1 MSVNTYT
8 AIDLSLLSPP
18 DVIQQIDFETILKEG
33 LEDFYQRIR
42 EVQPDFPDLLESDP
56 AMKLAEVFAYRE
68 IIVRQDANNQA
79 LSVLL
84 AYSADKDL
92 DHKAAERNLQR
103 RIISEATDKTPEVK
117 ESNESLRKRVQLAPE
132 GQTTAGSEG
141 SYIFHGLNAD
151 PRVKDIYP
159 YAPLNEAGNP
169 TGICNIYVLS
179 NESDGT
185 APEDLLNIVSTALNA
200 KSVRPLT
207 DRPIIYSASILNYSI
222 DAEIFIDEGP
232 DENIVLNSCYKAAQ
246 EYTKKSHSFN
256 DGISLSGIYQA
267 LHQPGVSRV
276 NLISP
281 TSNIDTSIGQ
291 VAFCTGIN
299 IVRAST

>member
-1 MSVNTYT
+1 MPITRLY
-8 AIDLSLLSPP
+8 L
-18 DVIQQIDFETILKEG
+18 
-33 LEDFYQRIR
+33 
-42 EVQPDFPDLLESDP
+42 
-56 AMKLAEVFAYRE
+56 
-68 IIVRQDANNQA
+68 
-79 LSVLL
+79 LL

-103 RIISEATDKTPEVK
+103 WVISPATDTTPEVK

-151 PRVKDIYP
+151 VRVKDIYP
-159 YAPLNEAGNP
+159 YAPLDETGNP

-179 NESDGT
+179 TEGT
-185 APEDLLNIVSTALNA
+185 GEASEELLNVVTAALNS

-207 DRPIIYSASILNYSI
+207 DLPLIYSASILNYSI
-222 DAEIFIDEGP
+222 EAEIIIDDGP

-246 EYTKKSHSFN
+246 EYTSKTHSFN

-281 TSNIDTSIGQ
+281 AGNIDISIGQ
-291 VAFCTGIN
+291 VAYCTGIN
-299 IVRAST
+299 IARVST

>member
-1 MSVNTYT
+1 MSSNTYT
-8 AIDLSLLSPP
+8 AIDLSLLLPP
-18 DVIQQIDFETILKEG
+18 DVVKQIDFETILKEG
-33 LEDFYQRIR
+33 LDDFYQRIR

-56 AMKLAEVFAYRE
+56 AMKLAEAFAYRE
-68 IIVRQDANNQA
+68 MTVRQDANNQA

-84 AYSADKDL
+84 AYSTDKDL

-103 RIISEATDKTPEVK
+103 RIISEATDTTPEVK

-141 SYIFHGLNAD
+141 SYIFHGMNAD
-151 PRVKDIYP
+151 VRVKDIYP
-159 YAPLNEAGNP
+159 YAPLDENNNL

-179 NESDGT
+179 TEADGT
-185 APEDLLNIVSTALNA
+185 ASEDLLNVVNAALNA

-222 DAEIFIDEGP
+222 QAEIFIDQGP
-232 DENIVLNSCYKAAQ
+232 DENIVLNSCYKAAE

-256 DGISLSGIYQA
+256 DGVSLSGIY
-267 LHQPGVSRV
+267 S
-276 NLISP
+276 
-281 TSNIDTSIGQ
+281 
-291 VAFCTGIN
+291 
-299 IVRAST
+299 

>member
-1 MSVNTYT
+1 MSSNTYT
-8 AIDLSLLSPP
+8 AIDLSLLLPP
-18 DVIQQIDFETILKEG
+18 DVVKQIDFETILKEG
-33 LEDFYQRIR
+33 LDDFYQRIR

-56 AMKLAEVFAYRE
+56 AMKLAEAFAYRE
-68 IIVRQDANNQA
+68 MTVRQDANNQA

-84 AYSADKDL
+84 AYSTDKDL

-103 RIISEATDKTPEVK
+103 RIISEATDTTPEVK

-141 SYIFHGLNAD
+141 SYIFHGMNAD
-151 PRVKDIYP
+151 VRVKDIYP
-159 YAPLNEAGNP
+159 YAPLDENNNL

-179 NESDGT
+179 TEADGT
-185 APEDLLNIVSTALNA
+185 ASEDLLNVVNAALNA

-222 DAEIFIDEGP
+222 QAEIFIDQGP
-232 DENIVLNSCYKAAQ
+232 DENIVLNSCYKAAE

-256 DGISLSGIYQA
+256 DGVSLSGIYQA

-281 TSNIDTSIGQ
+281 AGNIDTSLGQ

-299 IVRAST
+299 ITRAST

>member
-1 MSVNTYT
+1 MANSNLT
-8 AIDLSLLSPP
+8 AIDLSQLNPP
-18 DVIQQIDFETILKEG
+18 DVVRQIDFETILKEG
-33 LEDFYQRIR
+33 LEDFYQRM
-42 EVQPDFPDLLESDP
+42 EDVQPNFLRYLESDP
-56 AMKLAEVFAYRE
+56 AMKLAEAFAYRE
-68 IIVRQDANNQA
+68 MLIRKEANEQA

-84 AYSADKDL
+84 AFAKDNDL

-103 RIISEATDKTPEVK
+103 RIISPATENTPEVK
-117 ESNESLRKRVQLAPE
+117 ESNDSLRKRVQLAPE

-159 YAPLNEAGNP
+159 YAPLDEENNP

-179 NESDGT
+179 TEGAGEAS
-185 APEDLLNIVSTALNA
+185 EELLNIVDAALNA

-207 DRPIIYSASILNYSI
+207 DKPIIYSASILNYSI
-222 DAEIFIDEGP
+222 EAEIFIDEGP
-232 DENIVLNSCYKAAQ
+232 DENIILSSCYQAAE
-246 EYTKKSHSFN
+246 EYTQKSHAFN
-256 DGISLSGIYQA
+256 GGVSLSGIYQA

-281 TSNIDTSIGQ
+281 AGNIDTSLGQ
-291 VAFCTGIN
+291 VAHCTGIN
-299 IVRAST
+299 ITRATA

>member
-1 MSVNTYT
+1 MSSNTYT
-8 AIDLSLLSPP
+8 AIDLSLLLPP
-18 DVIQQIDFETILKEG
+18 DVVKQIDFETILKEG
-33 LEDFYQRIR
+33 LDDFYQRIR

-56 AMKLAEVFAYRE
+56 AMKLAVAFAYRE
-68 IIVRQDANNQA
+68 MTVRQDANNQA
-79 LSVLL
+79 LSVIL
-84 AYSADKDL
+84 AYSTDKDL

-103 RIISEATDKTPEVK
+103 RIISEATDTTPEVK

-141 SYIFHGLNAD
+141 SYIFHGMNAD
-151 PRVKDIYP
+151 VRVKDIYP
-159 YAPLNEAGNP
+159 YAPLDENNNL

-179 NESDGT
+179 TEADGT
-185 APEDLLNIVSTALNA
+185 ASEDLLNVVNAALNA

-222 DAEIFIDEGP
+222 QAEIFIDQGP
-232 DENIVLNSCYKAAQ
+232 DENIVLNSCYKAAE

-256 DGISLSGIYQA
+256 AGVSLSGIYQA

-281 TSNIDTSIGQ
+281 AGNIDTSLGQ

-299 IVRAST
+299 ITRAST

>member
-1 MSVNTYT
+1 MSSNTYT

-18 DVIQQIDFETILKEG
+18 DVVKQIDFEIILKEG
-33 LEDFYQRIR
+33 LDDFYQRIR
-42 EVQPDFPDLLESDP
+42 EIQPDFPDLLESDP
-56 AMKLAEVFAYRE
+56 AMKLAEAFTYRE
-68 IIVRQDANNQA
+68 MTVRQDANNQA

-84 AYSADKDL
+84 AYSSDNDL

-103 RIISEATDKTPEVK
+103 RIISSATENTPEVK
-117 ESNESLRKRVQLAPE
+117 ESNESLRRRVQLAPE

-141 SYIFHGLNAD
+141 SYIFHGLSAD
-151 PRVKDIYP
+151 VRVKDIFP
-159 YAPLNEAGNP
+159 FAPLDNNDNP

-179 NESDGT
+179 TEGDGS
-185 APEDLLNIVSTALNA
+185 ASEDLLNIVKDALNA
-200 KSVRPLT
+200 KSIRPLT

-222 DAEIFIDEGP
+222 QAEILIDQGP
-232 DENIVLNSCYKAAQ
+232 DENIILNSCYKAAE

-256 DGISLSGIYQA
+256 DGVSLSGIYQA

-281 TSNIDTSIGQ
+281 VGNIDTSLGQ
-291 VAFCTGIN
+291 VAYCTGIS
-299 IVRAST
+299 ILRVGI

>member
-1 MSVNTYT
+1 MSSNTYT

-18 DVIQQIDFETILKEG
+18 DVVKQIDFETILKEG
-33 LEDFYQRIR
+33 LEDFYQRMR

-56 AMKLAEVFAYRE
+56 AMKLAEAFAYRE
-68 IIVRQDANNQA
+68 ITVRQDANNQA

-84 AYSADKDL
+84 AYSADNDL

-103 RIISEATDKTPEVK
+103 RIISEATDKAPEVK

-141 SYIFHGLNAD
+141 SYIFHGMNAD
-151 PRVKDIYP
+151 IRVKDIFP
-159 YAPLNEAGNP
+159 FAPLDENNNP

-179 NESDGT
+179 TEDDGT
-185 APEDLLNIVSTALNA
+185 ASEDLLNVVNAALNA
-200 KSVRPLT
+200 KLIRPLT
-207 DRPIIYSASILNYSI
+207 DRPIIYSASVLNYSI
-222 DAEIFIDEGP
+222 EAEIFIDQGP
-232 DENIVLNSCYKAAQ
+232 DENIILDNCYKAAE
-246 EYTKKSHSFN
+246 EYAKKSHSFN
-256 DGISLSGIYQA
+256 DGVSLSGIYQA

-281 TSNIDTSIGQ
+281 AGNIDTSLGQ
-291 VAFCTGIN
+291 VAYCTGIHLT
-299 IVRAST
+299 RAST